1 MCSYNQINGEYSC
14 ENKELLTDTLRDKWG
29 YEGLV
34 MTDWGAMNDRVKALK
49 AGLDL
54 ESHQATVK
62 QINLS

>member
-1 MCSYNQINGEYSC
+1 MASIHA
-14 ENKELLTDTLRDKWG
+14 ENKMLLTDTLRDKWG
-29 YEGLV
+29 FKGLV

-54 ESHQATVK
+54 ECRQATVK